1 MKMQRMTKEEYLQ
14 TKAEIDDIKQKIALL
29 RERKKK
35 LTNKVR
41 WYEYTEKDVRKD
53 YTDSIAFQMFGK
65 RLKDLTEREK
75 REYIKE
81 CTRRSRE
88 QKINK
93 KERA

>member
-75 REYIKE
+75 REYTKE